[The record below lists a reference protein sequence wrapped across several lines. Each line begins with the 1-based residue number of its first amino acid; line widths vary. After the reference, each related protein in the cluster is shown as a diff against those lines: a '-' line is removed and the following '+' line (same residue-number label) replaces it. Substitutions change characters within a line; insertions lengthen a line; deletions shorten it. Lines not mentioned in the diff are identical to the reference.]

1 MKKLTSANYKKIL
14 EKNRTLVKCTDDPT
28 VVYVFSGHPHD
39 SYVGRED
46 DRTLLLY
53 SLTSND
59 YRHVGFYELD
69 DKSQKFF
76 IVDKEEDVVGDLEP
90 EEQKTYKKFLA
101 RIEKV
106 FG

>member
-1 MKKLTSANYKKIL
+1 MKKLSSDNYKKTL
-14 EKNRTLVKCTDDPT
+14 QKNRTLVKCTDDPT

-53 SLTSND
+53 SLTSNE
-59 YRHVGFYELD
+59 YRHVGNYELD
-69 DKSQKFF
+69 EKNLKFF

-90 EEQKTYKKFLA
+90 DEQKTYKKFLE